1 MAVVETDVVVIGA
14 GAAGLMCA
22 AQAGAR
28 GRRVLVLDHANK
40 AGKKILMSGG
50 GNCNFTNLYT
60 EPANFL
66 SENSHFCKS
75 ALARYTQWDFIALVN
90 KHRVPYHEKKLGQLF
105 CDNKSIDILKML
117 LAECEAVG
125 ATVQLNT
132 SIEKIECIPLE
143 TPASAEDGQG
153 AEGVAAWA
161 AIGGAPAVES
171 AAGAKSDRN
180 GEGAQVAA
188 NARDAGG
195 DERADSGEGAETP
208 AKSTNRS
215 KAAKADKRAK
225 ATAPAA
231 PPNDGYLLQ
240 SSSGPVRCKSL
251 VIATGGLS
259 IPTMGATGFGY
270 EVARQFGHR
279 LLPTRAG
286 LVPFTITDQ
295 LKELC
300 TELSGT
306 SVDCLVSCNGKS
318 FRENIL
324 FTHRGLSGPAILQ
337 ISSYWHPGQA
347 VEINLLPDRSVP
359 DWLAQQRQDRPNA
372 ELKTILGEVFT
383 KKMAQLLCEQWFESK
398 PIKQYTHAELESI
411 ANKLSAWQLV
421 PAGTEG
427 YRTAEVTLGGVDT
440 REVSSKTMESL
451 KSPGLY
457 FIGEVLDVTGHL
469 GGFNFQWAWASA
481 YAAAQYV

>member
-1 MAVVETDVVVIGA
+1 MNAAVPMVETDVVVIGA

-66 SENSHFCKS
+66 SENAHFCKS

-117 LAECEAVG
+117 LAECDAVG
-125 ATVQLNT
+125 ATVQLGT
-132 SIEKIECIPLE
+132 SIENIECIPR
-143 TPASAEDGQG
+143 AGVVDGEGTQVDEPVG
-153 AEGVAAWA
+153 AAAEGA
-161 AIGGAPAVES
+161 GAVSTES
-171 AAGAKSDRN
+171 AAS
-180 GEGAQVAA
+180 AA
-188 NARDAGG
+188 
-195 DERADSGEGAETP
+195 TP
-208 AKSTNRS
+208 ATP
-215 KAAKADKRAK
+215 AKADKRAK
-225 ATAPAA
+225 AAKGGSAAPAA
-231 PPNDGYLLQ
+231 APNDGYLLHT
-240 SSSGPVRCKSL
+240 SSGPVRCQSL

-259 IPTMGATGFGY
+259 IPSMGATGFGY
-270 EVARQFGHR
+270 DVARQFGHR
-279 LLPTRAG
+279 VLPTRAG

-295 LKELC
+295 LKDLC

-337 ISSYWHPGQA
+337 ISSYWLPGQA
-347 VEINLLPDRSVP
+347 VAINLLPDRSVP

-372 ELKTILGEVFT
+372 ELKTLLGEVFT
-383 KKMAQLLCEQWFESK
+383 KKMAQLLCEQWFPSK
-398 PIKQYTHAELESI
+398 PIKQYTHAELEAI
-411 ANKLSAWQLV
+411 AEKLSAWQVV

-481 YAAAQYV
+481 HAAAQFV

>member
-1 MAVVETDVVVIGA
+1 VQGSDVVIIGA

-22 AQAGAR
+22 LQAAGR
-28 GRRVLVLDHANK
+28 GRQVLLLDHANK

-50 GNCNFTNLYT
+50 GRCNFTNMYT

-66 SENSHFCKS
+66 SQNPHFCKS
-75 ALARYTQWDFIALVN
+75 ALARYTQWDFIELVS
-90 KHRVPYHEKKLGQLF
+90 KHGVPYHEKKLGQLF
-105 CDNKSIDILKML
+105 CDNKASDILEL
-117 LAECEAVG
+117 LLSECDQAGV
-125 ATVQLNT
+125 TLHLNT
-132 SIEKIECIPLE
+132 AVTQIDKTEGGYQLQTGI
-143 TPASAEDGQG
+143 G
-153 AEGVAAWA
+153 AV
-161 AIGGAPAVES
+161 S
-171 AAGAKSDRN
+171 C
-180 GEGAQVAA
+180 
-188 NARDAGG
+188 
-195 DERADSGEGAETP
+195 T
-208 AKSTNRS
+208 
-215 KAAKADKRAK
+215 
-225 ATAPAA
+225 
-231 PPNDGYLLQ
+231 
-240 SSSGPVRCKSL
+240 SL

-259 IPTMGATGFGY
+259 IPTLGATGFGY
-270 EVARQFGHR
+270 QVAKQFGHN

-306 SVDCLVSCNGKS
+306 SVDCLVSCNDES

-337 ISSYWHPGQA
+337 ISSYWLPGQA
-347 VEINLLPDRSVP
+347 VAINLLPDHDVP
-359 DWLAQQRQDRPNA
+359 TWLAEQQAERPNS
-372 ELKTILGEVFT
+372 ELKTLLGELFT
-383 KKMAQLLCEQWFESK
+383 KKMANLLAEQWFVSK
-398 PIKQYTHAELESI
+398 PMKQYTPGELAQVAEQL
-411 ANKLSAWQLV
+411 ANWQVV

-440 REVSSKTMESL
+440 KEVSSKTMESL